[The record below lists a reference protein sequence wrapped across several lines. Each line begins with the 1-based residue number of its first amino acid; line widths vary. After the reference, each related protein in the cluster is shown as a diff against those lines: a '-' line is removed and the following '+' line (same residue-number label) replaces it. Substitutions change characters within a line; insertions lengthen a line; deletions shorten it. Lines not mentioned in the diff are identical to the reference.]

1 MLTTS
6 HHTSKRSLFFLFC
19 FTLLLTLFLCLP
31 WVSAKETPK
40 PKPQQWQIDGI
51 VAALDD
57 SYPKVKGY
65 AFEQLA
71 KYKRQD
77 LKILLKKPEE
87 IAQKAANIL
96 KDEKVNSYIRGS
108 AASALGNLGEA
119 ATKYIPD
126 ILNFLKDE
134 KVDSSVRGNAA
145 SALGNLGEA
154 ATKYIPD
161 IANILKDEKVDSR
174 VRSGAASALGNLG
187 EAATKYI
194 PDIANILKD
203 EKVDSSVRG
212 SAASALGNLGEAAT
226 KYIPDI
232 ANILKD
238 EKVDS

>member
-1 MLTTS
+1 MLITPRYTN
-6 HHTSKRSLFFLFC
+6 KLSLFFLFC
-19 FTLLLTLFLCLP
+19 FTLLLTFFLCLP

-51 VAALDD
+51 VAALED
-57 SYPKVKGY
+57 SYPKVKQY

-71 KYKRQD
+71 KYKPQD

-96 KDEKVNSYIRGS
+96 KDEKVDSNVRSS
-108 AASALGNLGEA
+108 AALALGNLGEA

-134 KVDSSVRGNAA
+134 KVD
-145 SALGNLGEA
+145 
-154 ATKYIPD
+154 KY
-161 IANILKDEKVDSR
+161 
-174 VRSGAASALGNLG
+174 
-187 EAATKYI
+187 
-194 PDIANILKD
+194 
-203 EKVDSSVRG
+203 VRG

-232 ANILKD
+232 VNILKD
-238 EKVDS
+238 EKVDSGVRGSAASALGNLGEAATKYIPDIVNILKDEKVD